1 MNAEQEGNTN
11 NREKEDDAFREPQV
25 VQRGDSKEKKGSL
38 MADKSW
44 RRSRVWMAKDITNL

>member
-1 MNAEQEGNTN
+1 MNTEQEGNTTT
-11 NREKEDDAFREPQV
+11 EKEDDTFREPQV